1 MMRNSYRVGTR
12 LAITAVALAA
22 SVACSKKE
30 KATQTSGGALAPIGG
45 SAATTLVV
53 TDVDLGKSI
62 DAEKKVD
69 ERTQDFGPT
78 DTVYGSVHTVG
89 VANGATLTARWT
101 YENGQTVDER
111 SETISPTGETHTEF
125 HIAKPSGWPAG
136 RYTLHILLNGQ
147 EVQTKPFTVR
157 K

>member
-1 MMRNSYRVGTR
+1 MMRNSYRVASR
-12 LAITAVALAA
+12 MAVLAVALAA
-22 SVACSKKE
+22 SAACSKKE
-30 KATQTSGGALAPIGG
+30 KTTQTSGGALAPIGG
-45 SAATTLVV
+45 SSSTMLVV
-53 TDVDLGKSI
+53 TDVDLGKAI
-62 DAEKKVD
+62 DAEKRVV
-69 ERTQDFGPT
+69 ERTQDFRSN

-89 VANGATLTARWT
+89 VAEGATLTARWS

-111 SETISPTGETHTEF
+111 SETISPTGETYTEF

-136 RYTLHILLNGQ
+136 RYTLHVLLNGQ